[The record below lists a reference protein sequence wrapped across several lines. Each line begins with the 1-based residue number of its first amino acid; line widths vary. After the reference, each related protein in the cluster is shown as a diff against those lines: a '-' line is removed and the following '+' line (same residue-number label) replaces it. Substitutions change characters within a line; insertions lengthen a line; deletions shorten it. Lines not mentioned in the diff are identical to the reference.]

1 VIIFLLANYCHAHW
15 LDYVTESE
23 VDITA
28 LTHWLDYVAEPE
40 VDITALTHWLDY
52 VAEPEVDITAL
63 TTLLRQTNICF
74 CQACSVSPSC
84 IKAIT

>member
-1 VIIFLLANYCHAHW
+1 MQHW
-15 LDYVTESE
+15 LDYVTRSE

-28 LTHWLDYVAEPE
+28 LTHWLDYVA
-40 VDITALTHWLDY
+40 V
-52 VAEPEVDITAL
+52 PEVDITAL

-74 CQACSVSPSC
+74 CQACSVSLSC